1 MRIVASFTKNISDL
15 ISIGVEQGLTKL
27 AELTVGDE
35 KRAEGSET
43 FQSLV
48 AVLLRGLLVDR
59 GPGKS
64 SISAIDLLCLPNE
77 ILEKVALVL
86 CEQKMLRLLDN
97 IFKVRNQ
104 GSAFSRELAGRVGH
118 RFRGEEAVQSDVNLL
133 ILQSRCQQLK
143 DVESQANSRMGPCHF
158 GRLRGVA
165 VSKAQSTESN
175 VTYR

>member
-1 MRIVASFTKNISDL
+1 M
-15 ISIGVEQGLTKL
+15 EQGLTKL

-77 ILEKVALVL
+77 ILEKIALVL

-118 RFRGEEAVQSDVNLL
+118 GFRGEEAVQSDVNLL
-133 ILQSRCQQLK
+133 ILQSRC
-143 DVESQANSRMGPCHF
+143 
-158 GRLRGVA
+158 
-165 VSKAQSTESN
+165 
-175 VTYR
+175 